1 MRLNIQLKIH
11 LPATRHHLNF
21 KCRAKLENLVD
32 ILTRAH
38 TRGRA
43 QWRSF
48 VKILRLAK
56 SPKAKCVKNAQKQV
70 NIMLGAPSLQFT
82 LSHLF
87 KIYPFIHY
95 SWTPCLVF
103 GNSLDQC
110 DLCRLQMRWW
120 PLHSC
125 CWMVASEATTFIN
138 HNKILAS
145 KFGGNLHNEKLF
157 YSLEIRTL
165 MSSTVT
171 ARKHHTF

>member
-48 VKILRLAK
+48 VSILRLAK
-56 SPKAKCVKNAQKQV
+56 SQKCVKNDPKTSKYSV
-70 NIMLGAPSLQFT
+70 RGTCSLQFT
-82 LSHLF
+82 LSQFF

-95 SWTPCLVF
+95 SWVPCLVF

-145 KFGGNLHNEKLF
+145 KG
-157 YSLEIRTL
+157 
-165 MSSTVT
+165 
-171 ARKHHTF
+171 